1 MSRMAVGSGMSRA
14 AVIAGIGAYVPPR
27 VVTND
32 DLAQRL
38 ETSDEWIRTRT
49 GIVTRHIV
57 DEGMATV
64 DLGTEAGR
72 EALKSAGESQ
82 VDAVV
87 VATTTPDRRCPA
99 SAPEIASRLGLSGV
113 AAFDVG
119 AVCTGFVYALA
130 VSAGLISAGIAEWV
144 LCVGAEAFSNLVDPR
159 DRTTA
164 VIFGDGAGAVVLR
177 AGDPDELGAV
187 GPFDLGSD
195 GDRSDLIAVA
205 AGGSRQPL
213 TSKHQTEDLYLAMD
227 GREVYRHAIPRM
239 AESSKAVL
247 ERAGLQVADVDRFV
261 GHQANIRI
269 LDAVAD
275 RLGIPADRR
284 VANIER
290 VGNTA
295 GASIP
300 LALADAAADGTLQA
314 GHRVLLTA
322 FGGGLTWG
330 STVLTWPMI
339 TIG

>member
-1 MSRMAVGSGMSRA
+1 MSRA
-14 AVIAGIGAYVPPR
+14 AVIVGVGAYLPPH
-27 VVTND
+27 VVTNH

-38 ETSDEWIRTRT
+38 DTSDEWIRART
-49 GIVTRHIV
+49 GIATRHIV
-57 DEGMATV
+57 DEGMTTV

-87 VATTTPDRRCPA
+87 LATTTPDRLCPA

-119 AVCTGFVYALA
+119 AVCTGFIYALA
-130 VSAGLISAGIAEWV
+130 TSAGLISAGVFEQV
-144 LCVGAEAFSNLVDPR
+144 LCVGAEAFSHLINPE
-159 DRTTA
+159 DRATA

-177 AGDPDELGAV
+177 AGVPGELGAL
-187 GPFDLGSD
+187 GPFNLGSD

-205 AGGSRQPL
+205 AGGCRQPL
-213 TSKHQTEDLYLAMD
+213 ASKHKTEDLYLAMD

-239 AESSKAVL
+239 TASSKVVL
-247 ERAGLQVADVDRFV
+247 ERAGWDVTDIDRFV
-261 GHQANIRI
+261 GHQANARI

-284 VANIER
+284 VTNIER

-300 LALADAAADGTLQA
+300 IALADAAADGALRA

-322 FGGGLTWG
+322 FGAGLTWG
-330 STVLTWPMI
+330 STVLTWPAI

>member
-1 MSRMAVGSGMSRA
+1 MSRA
-14 AVIAGIGAYVPPR
+14 AVITGIGAYVPPR

-38 ETSDEWIRTRT
+38 DTTDEWIRTRT
-49 GIVTRHIV
+49 GIATRHIV
-57 DEGMATV
+57 DAGMATV

-72 EALKSAGESQ
+72 NALKSAGDSQ

-87 VATTTPDRRCPA
+87 LATTIPDRPCPA

-130 VSAGLISAGIAEWV
+130 ASAGLISVGIAERV
-144 LCVGAEAFSNLVDPR
+144 LCVGAEAFSNLINPD

-177 AGDPDELGAV
+177 AGDPDELGAL

-213 TSKHQTEDLYLAMD
+213 PSKHETEDLYLAMD

-239 AESSKAVL
+239 AASSKAVL
-247 ERAGLQVADVDRFV
+247 DRAGWDAADVDRFV
-261 GHQANIRI
+261 GHQANVRI

-300 LALADAAADGTLQA
+300 IALTDAVADGTLQT

-330 STVLTWPMI
+330 STVLTWPAL
-339 TIG
+339 TIE

>member
-1 MSRMAVGSGMSRA
+1 MSGA
-14 AVIAGIGAYVPPR
+14 AVIAGVGAYMPPR
-27 VVTND
+27 VVTNH

-49 GIVTRHIV
+49 GIAARHIV

-99 SAPEIASRLGLSGV
+99 SAPEIAARLGLSGV
-113 AAFDVG
+113 AAFDIG

-130 VSAGLISAGIAEWV
+130 ASAGLISAGIAERV
-144 LCVGAEAFSNLVDPR
+144 LCVGAEAFSNLVNPD

-177 AGDPDELGAV
+177 AGDLDELGAL

-195 GDRSDLIAVA
+195 GDRSDLISVA

-213 TSKHQTEDLYLAMD
+213 PSKHQAEDRYLAMD

-239 AESSKAVL
+239 AASSQVVL
-247 ERAGLQVADVDRFV
+247 ERAGWGVADVDRFV
-261 GHQANIRI
+261 GHQANARI

-284 VANIER
+284 VVNIER

-300 LALADAAADGTLQA
+300 IALADAAADGTLQA

-330 STVLTWPMI
+330 STVLTWPAV

>member
-1 MSRMAVGSGMSRA
+1 MSRT
-14 AVIAGIGAYVPPR
+14 AVITGVGAYVPPR

-32 DLAQRL
+32 DLARRL
-38 ETSDEWIRTRT
+38 DTSDEWIRTRT
-49 GIVTRHIV
+49 GIAMRHIV
-57 DEGMATV
+57 DEGMTTV

-72 EALKSAGESQ
+72 NALKSSGESQ

-87 VATTTPDRRCPA
+87 LATTVPDRPCPA

-130 VSAGLISAGIAEWV
+130 TAAGLISAGIAERV
-144 LCVGAEAFSNLVDPR
+144 LCVGAEAFSNLIDPD

-164 VIFGDGAGAVVLR
+164 VIFGDGAGALVLR
-177 AGDPDELGAV
+177 AGEPDELGAL

-213 TSKHQTEDLYLAMD
+213 PSKHKREDLYLAMD

-239 AESSKAVL
+239 AASSEAVL
-247 ERAGLQVADVDRFV
+247 KRAGWKVTDIDRFV
-261 GHQANIRI
+261 GHQANVRI

-275 RLGIPADRR
+275 RLEIPADRR

-300 LALADAAADGTLQA
+300 IALADAAADGTLQA

-330 STVLTWPMI
+330 STVLTWPAI

>member
-1 MSRMAVGSGMSRA
+1 MSRA
-14 AVIAGIGAYVPPR
+14 AVIAGVGAYVPPR

-49 GIVTRHIV
+49 GIATRHIV
-57 DEGMATV
+57 DEGTATV

-72 EALKSAGESQ
+72 VALKSAGESQ

-87 VATTTPDRRCPA
+87 LATTTPDRLCPA
-99 SAPEIASRLGLSGV
+99 SAPEIASRLGLSGI

-130 VSAGLISAGIAEWV
+130 TSAGLIGAGLFDRV
-144 LCVGAEAFSNLVDPR
+144 LCIGAEAFSSLINPH

-164 VIFGDGAGAVVLR
+164 VLFGDGAGAVVLR
-177 AGDPDELGAV
+177 AGDSDELGAL

-195 GDRSDLIAVA
+195 GDRSDLIAVT

-213 TSKHQTEDLYLAMD
+213 SSRHQTEDLYLSMD

-239 AESSKAVL
+239 AASSQAVL
-247 ERAGLQVADVDRFV
+247 ERAGWDVSDIDRFI
-261 GHQANIRI
+261 GHQANVRI

-300 LALADAAADGTLQA
+300 IALADAAADGTLQA

-322 FGGGLTWG
+322 FGAGLTWG
-330 STVLTWPMI
+330 STVLKWPVI

>member
-1 MSRMAVGSGMSRA
+1 MGRSGIRRA
-14 AVIAGIGAYVPPR
+14 AVIAGTGAYVPPR

-49 GIVTRHIV
+49 GIATRHLV

-64 DLGTEAGR
+64 DLGTQAGR

-87 VATTTPDRRCPA
+87 LATTTPDRRCPG

-119 AVCTGFVYALA
+119 AVCSGFVYALA

-144 LCVGAEAFSNLVDPR
+144 LCIGADAFSNLVNPD
-159 DRTTA
+159 DRGTA
-164 VIFGDGAGAVVLR
+164 VLFGDGAGAVVLR
-177 AGDPDELGAV
+177 AGRPDELGAL

-213 TSKHQTEDLYLAMD
+213 TSEHKTEDRYLVMD
-227 GREVYRHAIPRM
+227 GREVYRHAIVRM
-239 AESSKAVL
+239 ATSSETVL
-247 ERAGLQVADVDRFV
+247 ERANLRASDIDRFV
-261 GHQANIRI
+261 GHQANVRI

-284 VANIER
+284 IVNIAR

-300 LALADAAADGTLQA
+300 IALTDAAADGTLRA

-322 FGGGLTWG
+322 FGAGLTWG
-330 STVLTWPMI
+330 STLCTWPEL